1 MTYFNLKLAD
11 ILHHSVIQGSKPPQ
25 RTHVDDLIAQ
35 LVHLTGCRLTDNS
48 IRFFKVLTQFFKTI
62 N

>member
-35 LVHLTGCRLTDNS
+35 LVHLTG
-48 IRFFKVLTQFFKTI
+48 
-62 N
+62 